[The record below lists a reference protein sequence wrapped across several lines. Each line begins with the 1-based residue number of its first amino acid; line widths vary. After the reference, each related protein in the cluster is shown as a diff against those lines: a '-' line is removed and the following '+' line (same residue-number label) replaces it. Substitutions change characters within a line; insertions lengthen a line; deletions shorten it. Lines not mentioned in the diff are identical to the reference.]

1 MSHLQHQQ
9 QDEDDAVEHVNP
21 RGGLLESSVPQ
32 PASSS
37 SCLDILDDWI
47 ASSPNLLTYAVLLNS
62 ILLFILLVV
71 CLVLY
76 RRVETTLDKVDSMA
90 DLNPFPH

>member
-1 MSHLQHQQ
+1 MTHIQRQ
-9 QDEDDAVEHVNP
+9 QDDDDDVVEYANP
-21 RGGLLESSVPQ
+21 RGGLLEMSPPPTSSG
-32 PASSS
+32 
-37 SCLDILDDWI
+37 CLDSLDQWI
-47 ASSPNLLTYAVLLNS
+47 SSSPNLLTYAVLLNS
-62 ILLFILLVV
+62 VLLFILLIV